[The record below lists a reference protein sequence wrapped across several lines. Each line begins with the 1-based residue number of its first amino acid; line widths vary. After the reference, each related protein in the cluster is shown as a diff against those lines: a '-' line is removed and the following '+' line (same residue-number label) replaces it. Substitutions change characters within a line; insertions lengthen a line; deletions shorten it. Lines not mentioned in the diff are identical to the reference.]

1 VILEALVR
9 ALVLA
14 VPLIALGTAC
24 SATRSPAGF
33 VDDSGVGSSGGS
45 SGGGSSGSSGSL
57 LGDAGAVDNG
67 AGCSDAAKLVYVVSD
82 QNDLYSFHP
91 DTLTFTNIGTM
102 NCPAAPTAEPNSMA
116 VDRNGVAWVN
126 FNDGTLFKVS
136 TADAS
141 CTSTSF
147 VPQQGFQTF
156 GMGFSTNAPGTTAET
171 LFVCGF
177 HFVNGIDQG
186 LGLAR
191 LDTTSLAIAPLGTFT
206 CGLHGECGELTGT
219 GDAKL
224 YGFFEGSP
232 AMLADIDKST
242 TATPS
247 PHPLGSLQLS
257 TDSAYAFSF
266 WGGDFWFYSA
276 NAANM
281 SSQVTRYK
289 AATDGS
295 VSVVMPSV
303 GFTIVGAGVST
314 CAPTTPTK

>member
-1 VILEALVR
+1 MRGLS
-9 ALVLA
+9 VL
-14 VPLIALGTAC
+14 PLLLLLSC
-24 SATRSPAGF
+24 SSAKHSSGF
-33 VDDSGVGSSGGS
+33 TDGSSGS
-45 SGGGSSGSSGSL
+45 GSSGSSGGETFG
-57 LGDAGAVDNG
+57 GDGGGSG
-67 AGCSDAAKLVYVVSD
+67 AGCSEAAKLVYVVS
-82 QNDLYSFHP
+82 QENDLYSFDP
-91 DTLTFTNIGTM
+91 DKLAFAKVGPLT
-102 NCPAAPTAEPNSMA
+102 CPATGGSTPFSMA
-116 VDRNGVAWVN
+116 VDRNGIAWVDYDN
-126 FNDGTLFKVS
+126 GQLFKVS

-141 CTSTSF
+141 CTGTSF

-177 HFVNGIDQG
+177 HFANGIDQG

-206 CGLHGECGELTGT
+206 GGLHGHCGELTGT

-247 PHPLGSLQLS
+247 PHALGSLQLS

-276 NAANM
+276 SAANT